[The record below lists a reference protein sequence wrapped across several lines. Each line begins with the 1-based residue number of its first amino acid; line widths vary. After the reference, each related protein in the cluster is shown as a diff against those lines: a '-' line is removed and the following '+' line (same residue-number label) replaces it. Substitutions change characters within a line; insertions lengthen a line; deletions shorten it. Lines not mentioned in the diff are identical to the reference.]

1 MKRPDHFNPSRL
13 EIARLRR
20 GMTKRNLTERAR
32 ISPRNLARLISG
44 EQTPSDDVVVKF
56 SETLHFPQK
65 FFFGHDLELPPEAKS
80 SFRAFS
86 RMPARLRDR
95 VLAAGALGINLSDWI
110 DQQFSLPS
118 PDIPQCE
125 DADPEAAAEQ
135 IRGQWNLREDQP
147 IDNMI
152 YLLELHGVRV
162 FSLAED
168 TVDVDAYSFWRGKV
182 PYVFLNTMKSAERS
196 RMDAA
201 HELGH
206 LVLHQEESPQRNREA
221 EKEAN
226 QFGSAFLMP
235 RSSVAARV
243 SWGARLD
250 EIVDARLYWKVS
262 VANLT
267 YRLREIGLLT
277 ENQYRWTFARMGR
290 LGYRRSEPISE
301 LSRETSKVLD
311 IVFQYLRED
320 GMSLKEVADSLSIY
334 PDELSKL
341 LFGLVPFPIS
351 LD

>member
-1 MKRPDHFNPSRL
+1 MSTLGQFNPSRL
-13 EIARLRR
+13 EVARLRR
-20 GMTKRNLTERAR
+20 GITKRSLAERVR
-32 ISPRNLARLISG
+32 ISPRNLARLSSG
-44 EQTPSDDVVVKF
+44 EQIPSESTVTSF
-56 SETLHFPQK
+56 SESLNFPQA
-65 FFFGHDLELPPEAKS
+65 FFFGNDLELPPEAGS

-86 RMPARLRDR
+86 RLPARLRHR
-95 VLAAGALGINLSDWI
+95 ALAAGALGISLSDWI
-110 DQQFSLPS
+110 DQRFSLPS

-125 DADPEAAAEQ
+125 DYDPESAAEQ
-135 IRGQWNLREDQP
+135 VRGQWNLREDQP

-152 YLLELHGVRV
+152 YLLESHGARV

-168 TVDVDAYSFWRGKV
+168 TLEVDAYSFWRGTV

-206 LVLHQEESPQRNREA
+206 LVLHREQSPQRNREA

-235 RSSVAARV
+235 RSSVVARV

-250 EIVDARLYWKVS
+250 EIADARQYWKVS
-262 VANLT
+262 LANLT
-267 YRLREIGLLT
+267 YRLNEVGLLT
-277 ENQYRWTFARMGR
+277 ENQRRWAFARMGR
-290 LGYRRSEPISE
+290 LGYRSNEPNSN
-301 LSRETSKVLD
+301 LARETSKVLD

-320 GMSLKEVADSLSIY
+320 GLSTVDVANNLSIY
-334 PDELSKL
+334 SDELNRL
-341 LFGLVPFPIS
+341 LFGLVPFPLA